1 MLWVS
6 VNDTPARS
14 RIVKVNCPVMSRAMK
29 AVARI
34 ATSISRLPTI
44 V

>member
-1 MLWVS
+1 M
-6 VNDTPARS
+6 
-14 RIVKVNCPVMSRAMK
+14 KVNWPVMSRAMN